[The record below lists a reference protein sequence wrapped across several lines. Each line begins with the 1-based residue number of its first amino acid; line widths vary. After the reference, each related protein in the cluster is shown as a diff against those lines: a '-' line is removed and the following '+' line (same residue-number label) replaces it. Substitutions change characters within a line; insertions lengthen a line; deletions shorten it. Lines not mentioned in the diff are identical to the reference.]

1 MIDDGE
7 AAGYDQ
13 RQKEQGKLT
22 DFRPVHL
29 AEAQVVEKAM
39 APVKYKEHGKKGN
52 CGAKYLADGPAVEA
66 EVAMKEIKAQDDGDI
81 AEKGKKNRQEKLF
94 FGLQKAGK
102 NSYKNRKEPGNNELT
117 SQRDG

>member
-1 MIDDGE
+1 LIDDGE

-39 APVKYKEHGKKGN
+39 APVKHKEHGKKGN

-66 EVAMKEIKAQDDGDI
+66 EVAMKEIKAQDNGDI
-81 AEKGKKNRQEKLF
+81 ADKGNDGGVKKLLF
-94 FGLQKAGK
+94 SLK
-102 NSYKNRKEPGNNELT
+102 
-117 SQRDG
+117 